1 MNYHVTPVRTAIIKK
16 KTKKTTRYKKH
27 GGSMEKRETLVHYW
41 WDSTVSINWCSY
53 YEKQYMEV
61 LKKIKNRTII

>member
-1 MNYHVTPVRTAIIKK
+1 MNYHVTPVRMAGIKK
-16 KTKKTTRYKKH
+16 KKKKTRYKKH
-27 GGSMEKRETLVHYW
+27 GENMEKRETLVHYW
-41 WDSTVSINWCSY
+41 WDSIVSINWCSH